1 MRLYTHDKCTLV
13 FRVLYLLVWLLNK
26 SFLPQKKKSVWPRTF
41 IDIVITWYININV
54 LAKCESS
61 LRLGIVDRITKHQEK
76 SRKR

>member
-1 MRLYTHDKCTLV
+1 MRLYAHDKCLV

-41 IDIVITWYININV
+41 IDIVITWYINRNV

-61 LRLGIVDRITKHQEK
+61 LRVGIVDKITKHQEK